1 MGQNYNLNSG
11 FGLNVQ
17 SQGAKAAPAQKS
29 NPEGVLAKLGNL
41 FEVKT
46 DSFEKIDTVLSGDV
60 EKETNMYIRQ
70 MMLVGMNLK
79 AADKTKHR
87 FDVNI

>member
-17 SQGAKAAPAQKS
+17 SQGAKAMPAQKS
-29 NPEGVLAKLGNL
+29 GQGMLSKLGNL
-41 FEVKT
+41 FDVKT
-46 DSFEKIDTVLSGDV
+46 DTFEKIDTVLSGDV

-70 MMLVGMNLK
+70 MMMVGMNLK
-79 AADKTKHR
+79 AADKTRHR
-87 FDVNI
+87 FDVSI